1 LSTSAQPN
9 QRWNDRYT
17 NRAIFE
23 NEGRPFFVRFLDE
36 HLLKHK
42 GTEETEVDFSRN
54 LVLPPF
60 LRVSS
65 FSAFIVT
72 IETEPL
78 FLHPM
83 RKSSIAWLLAAILFL
98 LSFGFA
104 QGTQSPVPAPTATPP
119 PAAAPQPSPT
129 TQPAQPQSTP
139 SPNRVEVEPVEKDHQ
154 ITPAEAKELFRSV
167 DEILRFASKDTG
179 LPIKKKVKRTIVSR
193 AQVEKYIDTKFKD
206 DADRIRFERSELVQK
221 KFGLLPRTFDLHSFL
236 VKLLT
241 EQVAGYYDE
250 KTRTMNLLDWNEPE
264 MQRPVMAHELTH
276 ALQDQSF
283 NLEKMSKHDEE
294 IEKRGLEDL
303 EGLIKSDEESTCRSA
318 VLEGQ
323 AMIVLLDY
331 VLAPQGGSVEKTPQ
345 VVDLMQAS
353 MDKSR
358 GSPVFDSAPLLL
370 QEELAFPYRQ
380 GMKFIKDLLV
390 AGGKQLAY
398 TGVLGRL
405 PETTREIMEPKEYL
419 AGRRVPPL
427 LLPDLG
433 FLKKDYEP
441 YDAGAVG
448 ELDVSI
454 LLRIYADDT
463 LDKHLS
469 PDWRGGAYYAAGR
482 RGAKPTDRNSSGHIG
497 LFYVSKWATEAAAK
511 EFAGIYAAALPK
523 RYQSLRRV
531 PADAAVPGL
540 DQYTSSDG
548 PIFIQQTGSIVVAVE
563 TFDEDAA
570 KKLIEAGSKQ
580 ADTNLKE

>member
-1 LSTSAQPN
+1 
-9 QRWNDRYT
+9 
-17 NRAIFE
+17 
-23 NEGRPFFVRFLDE
+23 
-36 HLLKHK
+36 
-42 GTEETEVDFSRN
+42 
-54 LVLPPF
+54 
-60 LRVSS
+60 
-65 FSAFIVT
+65 
-72 IETEPL
+72 
-78 FLHPM
+78 M
-83 RKSSIAWLLAAILFL
+83 RKPTFKSLIAILALFV
-98 LSFGFA
+98 SFGFA
-104 QGTQSPVPAPTATPP
+104 QSSPQAQ
-119 PAAAPQPSPT
+119 PQPSPST
-129 TQPAQPQSTP
+129 TPTQSPTPQQPATAATPQAQPSPQSAPSAQPQGTP
-139 SPNRVEVEPVEKDHQ
+139 SHRLEVEPVEKIHI
-154 ITPAEAKELFRSV
+154 ITAAEAKELFRSV

-193 AQVEKYIDTKFKD
+193 PQVEKYIGDKFKD
-206 DADRIRFERSELVQK
+206 DADRIRFERSELVEK

-236 VKLLT
+236 IKLLT

-294 IEKRGLEDL
+294 VEKRGLDDL
-303 EGLIKSDEESTCRSA
+303 DELVRNDEASTCRSA

-331 VLAPQGGSVEKTPQ
+331 VLAPQGQSVEKMPQ
-345 VVDLMQAS
+345 VVDVMQDS

-398 TGVLGRL
+398 TGVLERV
-405 PETTREIMEPKEYL
+405 PQTTREIMEPKEYL
-419 AGRRVPPL
+419 AGHRVPPL

-448 ELDVSI
+448 QLDVSL
-454 LLRIYADDT
+454 LLRIYADAA
-463 LDKHLS
+463 LDKRLS
-469 PDWRGGAYYAAGR
+469 PEWRGGAYYAAGR
-482 RGAKPTDRNSSGHIG
+482 KGAKPLDHNSTAHIG
-497 LFYVSKWATEAAAK
+497 LYYISKWATEEAAQ
-511 EFAGIYAAALPK
+511 EFAKVYAQALPK
-523 RYQSLRRV
+523 RYNELRRV
-531 PADAAVPGL
+531 PADAAIPGRNA
-540 DQYTSSDG
+540 YSSSDG
-548 PIFIQQTGSIVVAVE
+548 PIFIQQTGNAVVSVE
-563 TFDEDAA
+563 SFDEEAA
-570 KKLIEAGSKQ
+570 KKLIEIGVKQ
-580 ADTNLKE
+580 AKEDAGR

>member
-1 LSTSAQPN
+1 
-9 QRWNDRYT
+9 
-17 NRAIFE
+17 
-23 NEGRPFFVRFLDE
+23 
-36 HLLKHK
+36 
-42 GTEETEVDFSRN
+42 
-54 LVLPPF
+54 
-60 LRVSS
+60 
-65 FSAFIVT
+65 
-72 IETEPL
+72 
-78 FLHPM
+78 M
-83 RKSSIAWLLAAILFL
+83 RKLLIAWLIAALLFF
-98 LSFGFA
+98 SPFGFA
-104 QGTQSPVPAPTATPP
+104 QNASPSSTPTATPQQQP
-119 PAAAPQPSPT
+119 SAPAAASPT
-129 TQPAQPQSTP
+129 PAARPDQPAQPSGTP

-167 DEILRFASKDTG
+167 DEILHFASKDTG

-193 AQVEKYIDTKFKD
+193 PQVEKYVSDKFKD
-206 DADRIRFERSELVQK
+206 DADRIRFERSELVEK

-236 VKLLT
+236 IKLLT

-294 IEKRGLEDL
+294 VEKHGLDDLDELVRNDED
-303 EGLIKSDEESTCRSA
+303 STCRSA

-380 GMKFIKDLLV
+380 GMQFIRDLLV
-390 AGGKQLAY
+390 TGGKQLAY
-398 TGVLGRL
+398 TGVLGRM
-405 PETTREIMEPKEYL
+405 PETTREIIEPKEYL
-419 AGRRVPPL
+419 AGHRVPPL

-448 ELDVSI
+448 QLDVSL
-454 LLRIYADDT
+454 LLRIYADET
-463 LDKHLS
+463 LDKRLS
-469 PDWRGGAYYAAGR
+469 PEWRGGSYYAAGR
-482 RGAKPTDRNSSGHIG
+482 KGAKPPDRNSSAHIG
-497 LFYVSKWATEAAAK
+497 LFYVSKWATEAAAQ
-511 EFAGIYAAALPK
+511 EFAKAYAAALPK
-523 RYQSLRRV
+523 RYESLRHV
-531 PADAAVPGL
+531 ADKGNTPGL
-540 DQYTSSDG
+540 DHYTSSDG
-548 PIFIQQTGSIVVAVE
+548 PIFIQQTGNAVVAVE
-563 TFDEDAA
+563 SFDEADAGKLIQSGLRQAA
-570 KKLIEAGSKQ
+570 K
-580 ADTNLKE
+580 